1 MIQDEDFLIRQIKSI
16 AKGLGKFMGKEQIK
30 EILNFTEDEQ
40 GLLADDEFETI
51 IVMTKIETIIYNAQ
65 MSFSDLSNELDIEID
80 RLRNLMNNK
89 EYASANELDQMNAF
103 GLVHQDHL

>member
-51 IVMTKIETIIYNAQ
+51 IVMTIIETIIYNAQ

-89 EYASANELDQMNAF
+89 EYASANELD
-103 GLVHQDHL
+103 HL